1 MTSKEAL
8 EKLLEMAIENG
19 LWKSGLVEDMEYIIL
34 QDLERYDQLK
44 LDYPVA
50 EKYACK
56 YKSLISGELWKD
68 GKERTKWF
76 NKIRNQK
83 YWIDYL
89 SKLREQESN
98 DEEQFLR
105 IVKHLDTQVLY
116 WALLS
121 LEREIKRY
129 SEEVRENENFL

>member
-1 MTSKEAL
+1 MLSSKEAL
-8 EKLLEMAIENG
+8 ERLYDGYQNGMAG
-19 LWKSGLVEDMEYIIL
+19 RSFYDIIK
-34 QDLERYDQLK
+34 QDLERLEELEKENKKLKQLVEE
-44 LDYPVA
+44 L

-56 YKSLISGELWKD
+56 YKSLISGKLWRD

-83 YWIDYL
+83 DWIDYL
-89 SKLREQESN
+89 SKLRECESN

-105 IVKHLDTQVLY
+105 VVKHLDTQVLY

-121 LEREIKRY
+121 LEKEIKRY
-129 SEEVRENENFL
+129 SDEGIEK

>member
-1 MTSKEAL
+1 MTGKEAL
-8 EKLLEMAIENG
+8 EKISWRFPMDPGFQKWCEIIE
-19 LWKSGLVEDMEYIIL
+19 

-44 LDYPVA
+44 LDYLVV

-56 YKSLISGELWKD
+56 YKSLISGKLWRD

-76 NKIRNQK
+76 NKIRSQK
-83 YWIDYL
+83 NWIDYL
-89 SKLREQESN
+89 SKLREYESN

-105 IVKHLDTQVLY
+105 IVNHLDTQVLY

-121 LEREIKRY
+121 LEEEIKRY
-129 SEEVRENENFL
+129 SEEKLEND

>member
-8 EKLLEMAIENG
+8 EKISWRFPNDPDFQKWCEIIE
-19 LWKSGLVEDMEYIIL
+19 

-44 LDYPVA
+44 LDYLAV
-50 EKYACK
+50 EEYARK
-56 YKSLISGELWKD
+56 YKSLISGKLWRD
-68 GKERTKWF
+68 GKERTRWF

-83 YWIDYL
+83 DWIDYL
-89 SKLREQESN
+89 SKLREYESN

-121 LEREIKRY
+121 LEKEIKRY
-129 SEEVRENENFL
+129 SEEKLEDD

>member
-1 MTSKEAL
+1 MNSKEAL
-8 EKLLEMAIENG
+8 EKISWRYPNDPEFQKCLEIIEQ
-19 LWKSGLVEDMEYIIL
+19 E
-34 QDLERYDQLK
+34 LERYDQFK
-44 LDYPVA
+44 LDYLVV

-56 YKSLISGELWKD
+56 YKSLISGKLWRD

-83 YWIDYL
+83 DWIDCL
-89 SKLREQESN
+89 SKLREFESN

-105 IVKHLDTQVLY
+105 VVKHLDTQVLY

-121 LEREIKRY
+121 LEKEIKRY
-129 SEEVRENENFL
+129 SKENFENER

>member
-1 MTSKEAL
+1 MNSKEAL
-8 EKLLEMAIENG
+8 EKISWRYPNDPEFQKCLEIIEQ
-19 LWKSGLVEDMEYIIL
+19 E
-34 QDLERYDQLK
+34 LERYDQFK
-44 LDYPVA
+44 LDYLVV

-56 YKSLISGELWKD
+56 YKSLISGKLWRD

-83 YWIDYL
+83 DWIDCL
-89 SKLREQESN
+89 SKLREFESN

-105 IVKHLDTQVLY
+105 VVKHLDTQVLY

-121 LEREIKRY
+121 LEKEIKRY
-129 SEEVRENENFL
+129 SEEVLSNE

>member
-8 EKLLEMAIENG
+8 EKISWRFPNDPDFQKWCEIIE
-19 LWKSGLVEDMEYIIL
+19 

-56 YKSLISGELWKD
+56 YKSLISGKLWKD

-83 YWIDYL
+83 DWIDYL
-89 SKLREQESN
+89 SKLREHESN

-105 IVKHLDTQVLY
+105 VVKHLDTQVLY

-121 LEREIKRY
+121 LEQEIKRY
-129 SEEVRENENFL
+129 SEEKLEDDRKTND